1 MGLVCPGKLA
11 SGVTN
16 TFSFQVGLG
25 VAPAEGFNVAAE
37 ILTTQALLDT
47 RCPLAG
53 QDFFWKS
60 NVHFCHP
67 PY

>member
-16 TFSFQVGLG
+16 TFSFQAGFG
-25 VAPAEGFNVAAE
+25 VAPADSSNVAAE

-47 RCPLAG
+47 QCPLAG
-53 QDFFWKS
+53 RDFFRKS
-60 NVHFCHP
+60 DVHFCHP
-67 PY
+67 PP